1 MKDWKRHKRECP
13 TLAAGLDSQIGYP
26 LTVKAAVFPVEGG
39 EPRIIDLPYY
49 KLLEDGHYPA
59 HQLDLTP
66 VLGGAT
72 PDRTRIEI
80 AGFDVGPPL
89 GHRLILIHNDNFLAE
104 KRAVNMG
111 IQAIH
116 KGRGYKWCD
125 NLLVV
130 RNVNKRERAWQY
142 QDITPA
148 DVEAVLKRYF
158 EQGSDGHAALEY
170 ADAVE
175 ESNWLRDMGSQTM
188 QV

>member
-1 MKDWKRHKRECP
+1 M
-13 TLAAGLDSQIGYP
+13 
-26 LTVKAAVFPVEGG
+26 EGS
-39 EPRIIDLPYY
+39 EPRITDIPY
-49 KLLEDGHYPA
+49 KLLEDEHYPA

-72 PDRTRIEI
+72 PGRTRIEI
-80 AGFDVGPPL
+80 AGFDVRPSL
-89 GHRLILIHNDNFLAE
+89 GHRLILIYNDNFLTE
-104 KRAVNMG
+104 KRPVNMC

-125 NLLVV
+125 NLLAV
-130 RNVNKRERAWQY
+130 RNANKRERAWQY

-148 DVEAVLKRYF
+148 DVEAVKRYS
-158 EQGSDGHAALEY
+158 EQGGYGHAALEY

-175 ESNWLRDMGSQTM
+175 ESNWLRDKGFQTM